1 MRSAPRR
8 PILGRSAD
16 VARRT
21 IITTSCPAI
30 ASVSLLPSR
39 ASPSMTRARLGSTLP
54 RPCGGLWVESEG
66 RREVPVSVDLCL
78 QIGDHLLRSGHGIGA
93 GDETA
98 RRRLLARND
107 DERSRELGRV
117 AGLLAILGFPELELL
132 RSALVVVRDG
142 RLGVVRRLLGEE
154 LSAEETRVDEGGGD
168 AERRNLGVQRRR
180 PALQAELRRGVGG
193 TELEADEA
201 RGRGDRDDVPRALL
215 AHH

>member
-1 MRSAPRR
+1 MQPR
-8 PILGRSAD
+8 PSAD
-16 VARRT
+16 VVRPRVPSFRVVNISQLLSRCPFFKGRPAPASSRSSSDGSPRSRKAAAPARSARRSRGPLEARRT

-117 AGLLAILGFPELELL
+117 AGLLAILGFPELQLL
-132 RSALVVVRDG
+132 RSAL
-142 RLGVVRRLLGEE
+142 
-154 LSAEETRVDEGGGD
+154 
-168 AERRNLGVQRRR
+168 
-180 PALQAELRRGVGG
+180 
-193 TELEADEA
+193 
-201 RGRGDRDDVPRALL
+201 
-215 AHH
+215 